1 MIRGVAEESGT
12 FAIRVTAA
20 DAFSAET
27 TETFTVTIANSA
39 PVFNS
44 EYEGFVIDAGE
55 SRIAIPRGIPLPK
68 DLFTDDFGVTG
79 WKITGVSKD
88 GAAVAGGLSAIGLE
102 LDSDTGILTGRPG
115 AAGDY
120 QVTVEASDA
129 SGLTASHVITL
140 HIGANQP
147 PVVTDGVKPPVFVL
161 NSTERAWIRDPAG
174 EPLTYT
180 LTGISRRGP
189 PGTPTRRPSAASRGR
204 AGITA

>member
-1 MIRGVAEESGT
+1 M
-12 FAIRVTAA
+12 TAA

-88 GAAVAGGLSAIGLE
+88 GAAVAGFPRSGWNLIATREFS
-102 LDSDTGILTGRPG
+102 PG
-115 AAGDY
+115 VPAR
-120 QVTVEASDA
+120 
-129 SGLTASHVITL
+129 
-140 HIGANQP
+140 
-147 PVVTDGVKPPVFVL
+147 
-161 NSTERAWIRDPAG
+161 RA
-174 EPLTYT
+174 T
-180 LTGISRRGP
+180 
-189 PGTPTRRPSAASRGR
+189 TR
-204 AGITA
+204 